1 MTEYDRDQGEVKYG
15 RTQHCVDSDWEL
27 GGGKFAGNKS
37 DIIFCSS
44 AHIALLCSH
53 PAAWMQL
60 QSRIRHNDLTELRT
74 VISSFIPLP
83 SMF

>member
-1 MTEYDRDQGEVKYG
+1 MTGTRARLKYG
-15 RTQHCVDSDWEL
+15 RTQHCVDSDCEL

-44 AHIALLCSH
+44 AHIALLCSY

-74 VISSFIPLP
+74 VISSFIPVP